1 MIGLLLKDLY
11 TMRQYGKTMLLMLIF
26 FGVISAGLDNPA
38 IFFESF
44 IILMSTTLAI
54 TSFSYDTAAKW
65 DRYALSLPV
74 TRKEV
79 VASKYLLSI
88 LLCLVGTAFSFP
100 ISALALTIRPAE
112 GFGLREH
119 LYTTGALLCAAAFF
133 ISILLPLTFRF
144 GVEKG
149 RILIFA
155 LFAAPGAIVIALS
168 KLGVPLPSES
178 TLLGLAK
185 LLPVAVVLLYLF
197 SYFLSVRIYAK
208 KEI

>member
-1 MIGLLLKDLY
+1 
-11 TMRQYGKTMLLMLIF
+11 MRQYGKTMLLMLIF

-44 IILMSTTLAI
+44 IILMSTMLAI

-65 DRYALSLPV
+65 DRYALSLPI

-88 LLCLVGTAFSFP
+88 FLCLIGTAFSFP
-100 ISALALTIRPAE
+100 ISALLLRIRPVE
-112 GFGLREH
+112 GMGFREH
-119 LYTTGALLCAAAFF
+119 LYATGALLCAAALF

-149 RILIFA
+149 RIFLFA
-155 LFAAPGAIVIALS
+155 ICAAPGAMLVALS
-168 KLGVPLPSES
+168 KLGVPTPSES

-185 LLPVAVVLLYLF
+185 LLPAAVILLYLF